1 MSKVNHGLIQEIR
14 NCFSQQQHVFLATSE
29 GNQPRVR
36 PVTLIHSQKHLYVA
50 TGSDDAKVKQIEKNP
65 KVEFCL
71 IVEKGDQKGTLRA
84 ECIAGIIEDKKIKAD
99 IFNEISFIKE
109 FFKTPEDPKY
119 ALLKF
124 QPLSFEY
131 MKPGELE
138 AVKVKTK

>member
-1 MSKVNHGLIQEIR
+1 MRKVNYDLIREIW

-36 PVTLIHSQKHLYVA
+36 PVTLIQFRKHLYVA

-71 IVEKGDQKGTLRA
+71 IVEKGNQKGTLRA
-84 ECIAGIIEDKKIKAD
+84 ECISGIVGDRRIKAN

-124 QPLSFEY
+124 KPLSFEY
-131 MKPGELE
+131 MKPGELQ
-138 AVKVKTK
+138 AVKAKPE